1 MTQLLSL
8 KYMRLPD
15 MDGDVFENYA
25 NDSNKDDYEVEE
37 DGLELIVN
45 NEVWIFLWTDIKS
58 MEIIEHL

>member
-1 MTQLLSL
+1 
-8 KYMRLPD
+8 

-37 DGLELIVN
+37 DGLEIIVN